1 MINLLPKILLVDD
14 DKPTTILFEHYL
26 KDIGDLSIATNGEV
40 AFEMIKNNS
49 YDLIIMDINL
59 RSDLDGLSLTKHLR
73 KIDRYKEI
81 PIIAITAFGK
91 YYKQEALSAGC
102 YYFLIKPYEKKDFLN
117 LVSQTLKKD

>member
-1 MINLLPKILLVDD
+1 MINLLPKILVVDD

-91 YYKQEALSAGC
+91 YYKEEAFSAGC
-102 YYFLIKPYEKKDFLN
+102 DYFLIKPCEKKDFLD